1 MRYKIPAFPC
11 NFSRFDISPCPPLPS
26 QLSRL
31 LKSMMMFVALMIT
44 ALVGSASA
52 SFSIG
57 CMTTLMNMLSDPNV
71 ACLNPSML
79 LPILI
84 SSGNDSLI
92 TPIDN
97 WLTGMCASQACS
109 SNTLSN
115 VVTNL
120 TAGCAAEFNLP
131 PQSQVS
137 QTVATVQKY
146 YATARKVACLAS
158 GNKLCVTSEL
168 TLMQPSTGVINL
180 SQSNV
185 NSILLLG
192 QFVYPP
198 NITCT
203 DCMHGAVTI
212 INQDLPGVIPQA
224 SMTRA
229 SSTCG
234 TSFVDGGIPPGLI
247 ETAVGLTTNNST
259 APPSM
264 STYIAP
270 SSTTTLPS
278 TTPYYPASSASS
290 TSSAPSR
297 SSTSL
302 SSLIFT
308 SILLCTVLLVAGV

>member
-1 MRYKIPAFPC
+1 MVQTMGVRY
-11 NFSRFDISPCPPLPS
+11 
-26 QLSRL
+26 
-31 LKSMMMFVALMIT
+31 LKLTS
-44 ALVGSASA
+44 S
-52 SFSIG
+52 
-57 CMTTLMNMLSDPNV
+57 
-71 ACLNPSML
+71 LN
-79 LPILI
+79 
-84 SSGNDSLI
+84 
-92 TPIDN
+92 
-97 WLTGMCASQACS
+97 
-109 SNTLSN
+109 
-115 VVTNL
+115 
-120 TAGCAAEFNLP
+120 
-131 PQSQVS
+131 
-137 QTVATVQKY
+137 
-146 YATARKVACLAS
+146 S

-234 TSFVDGGIPPGLI
+234 TSFVGKSYYVPSFISNQCDTVDGGIPPGLI